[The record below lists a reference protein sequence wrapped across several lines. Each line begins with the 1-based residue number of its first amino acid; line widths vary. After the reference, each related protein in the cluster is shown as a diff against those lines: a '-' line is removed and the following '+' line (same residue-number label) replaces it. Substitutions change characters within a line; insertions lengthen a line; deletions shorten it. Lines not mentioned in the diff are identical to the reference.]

1 MLVRKGVFGKV
12 NNKST
17 LYRAGEKLYKYCTI
31 KTQKY
36 QIYLIKT
43 TLCTAS
49 INTIPTYNYLQISWL
64 KKFSHNYGRDA
75 REKIRNPLIMRPIFA
90 INTQKNMTAF

>member
-31 KTQKY
+31 KTQNY
-36 QIYLIKT
+36 RIYLIKT

-49 INTIPTYNYLQISWL
+49 INTIPTYQLVKETLSYS
-64 KKFSHNYGRDA
+64 GRT
-75 REKIRNPLIMRPIFA
+75 LIIMEQMLVRKLETP
-90 INTQKNMTAF
+90 